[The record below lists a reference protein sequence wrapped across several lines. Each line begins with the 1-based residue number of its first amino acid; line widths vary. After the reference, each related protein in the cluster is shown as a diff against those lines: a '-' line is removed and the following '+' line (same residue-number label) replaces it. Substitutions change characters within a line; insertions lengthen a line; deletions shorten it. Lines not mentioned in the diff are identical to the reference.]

1 MAAIRILVV
10 EDHAVVRHGFRT
22 VLGLEDDFRVIAEA
36 ATGADAI
43 RLAEEHRPDVTLL
56 DMRLPDTDGVAVTR
70 AIAGHGWSRVLV
82 VTTFDVEDYVLAALR
97 AGAAGYVLK
106 DVEVD
111 ELSAIIRRI
120 AGGDTFIQP
129 SVAQKYLSW
138 LAAAPPAPLD
148 PLTPRE
154 QDVLRL
160 LAEGYSNRQIGEALH
175 ITEHTVKN
183 HVAAVLGKLQVTN
196 RTSAALQARA
206 VLKLPPR
213 GPTGDR
219 EP

>member
-1 MAAIRILVV
+1 MTPISILVV

-22 VLGLEDDFRVIAEA
+22 VLGLEADFRVIGEA
-36 ATGADAI
+36 ATGAEAI
-43 RLAEEHRPDVTLL
+43 RLAADHRPDVTLL

-111 ELSAIIRRI
+111 ELCAVIRRI

-129 SVAQKYLSW
+129 SVAQKYLTW
-138 LAAAPPAPLD
+138 LAAAPPPPLD

-154 QDVLRL
+154 KDVLRL
-160 LAEGYSNRQIGEALH
+160 LAEGYSNRRIADALH

-183 HVAAVLGKLQVTN
+183 HVAAVLDKLQVTN
-196 RTSAALQARA
+196 RTSAALQAA
-206 VLKLPPR
+206 TILKPARRPPE
-213 GPTGDR
+213 GGSET
-219 EP
+219 